1 MAAWSQLL
9 RYFKKHLGRLLS
21 FLFLLAVSWYVWGW
35 MVPPR
40 PRAILTPFIDS
51 EFVAFTFDVEMLITR
66 EPQWQLPPGEMNLR
80 DMGSRP
86 SRIQLW
92 DTHIGILLITL
103 SGESDGQEYEI
114 PTP

>member
-51 EFVAFTFDVEMLITR
+51 EFVAFTFDGEMLITR
-66 EPQWQLPPGEMNLR
+66 EPQWQLPPGAMNLR
-80 DMGSRP
+80 DMVSRP
-86 SRIQLW
+86 SRIQVW
-92 DTHIGILLITL
+92 DTQIGTLLHTL
-103 SGESDGQEYEI
+103 SGEWAGMDSVM
-114 PTP
+114 P